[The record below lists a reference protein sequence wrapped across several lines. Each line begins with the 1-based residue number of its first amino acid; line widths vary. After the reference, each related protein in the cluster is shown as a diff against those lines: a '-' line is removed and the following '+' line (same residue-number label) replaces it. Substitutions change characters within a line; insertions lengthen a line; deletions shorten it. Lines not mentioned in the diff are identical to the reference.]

1 MTVSPLVVRF
11 RLSGAGAPRSLAL
24 VAAVSFLTAMAGSA
38 QVVPQPGS
46 PDPETVR
53 VLPIHDSVW
62 LEELTWLEVRDLM
75 RAGRRTVLIPTGGV
89 EQNGPW
95 LALGKHNII
104 LRATMDALAR
114 ELGDALVAPVVPFV
128 PEGDIDPPTGHMRYP
143 GTVSVTQ
150 ETFRALLTDI
160 ARSMKAHGFHHV
172 ILLGDS
178 GGNRDGMTSVADALS
193 REWAGSGTT
202 IHHVPEYYDNER
214 WNRWIAEQGIREE
227 LEGLH
232 DDVRHSSI
240 MMLVDPAHV
249 RAESRMAAGL
259 FRINGVELAPVDG
272 TQDMARR
279 LVAYQARVTAE
290 AIRARTGG

>member
-1 MTVSPLVVRF
+1 MIRRP
-11 RLSGAGAPRSLAL
+11 GAPFFALGLSLVL
-24 VAAVSFLTAMAGSA
+24 VLPLGGQTL
-38 QVVPQPGS
+38 PEPGS
-46 PDPETVR
+46 PDPETPR

-62 LEELTWLEVRDLM
+62 LEELTWLEVRDLV
-75 RAGRRTVLIPTGGV
+75 RAGHRTVLIPTGGV
-89 EQNGPW
+89 EQNGPY

-128 PEGDIDPPTGHMRYP
+128 PEGDIEPPSGHMRYP

-160 ARSMKAHGFHHV
+160 ARSMKAHGFRHV

-178 GGNRDGMTSVADALS
+178 GGNRDGMAAVAEALS
-193 REWAGSGTT
+193 REWAGSGTD
-202 IHHVPEYYDNER
+202 IVYVPEYYDNPR
-214 WNRWIAEQGIREE
+214 WNAWLADQGVHET

-232 DDVRHSSI
+232 DDVRHSAL
-240 MMLVDPAHV
+240 MMLVDPDHV
-249 RAESRMAAGL
+249 RADARMAAGL
-259 FRINGVELAPVDG
+259 FRINGVELAPVER
-272 TQDMARR
+272 TLALARR

-290 AIRARTGG
+290 AIRKRVQR